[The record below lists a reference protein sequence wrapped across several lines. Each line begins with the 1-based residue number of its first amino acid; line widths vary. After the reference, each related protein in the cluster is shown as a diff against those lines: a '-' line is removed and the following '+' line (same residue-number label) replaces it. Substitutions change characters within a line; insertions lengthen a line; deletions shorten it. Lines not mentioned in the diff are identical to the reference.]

1 MKIKLFL
8 RCIVLNLSCLTI
20 SWAESA
26 SPARVG
32 GISEASYTFELKY
45 FWCMTLRLCTLRG

>member
-8 RCIVLNLSCLTI
+8 CCIVLNLSCLTI

-32 GISEASYTFELKY
+32 GISEASYTFI
-45 FWCMTLRLCTLRG
+45 FQNFGV